1 MTTKF
6 STGYTPFLD
15 EPVIPPP
22 DGATGPVLPS
32 PPVVVNRYDPN
43 TGRVWSS
50 GGSGGSGV
58 WEKEETKEQKPD
70 PHWCK
75 VSLLLNFDYKE
86 DDARLYDLSQYNHR
100 VYLSSGTYSGNAI
113 TRDQSKFGGGS
124 FRFLDSSTNIVVIFP
139 NQSLN
144 IAYDDFTIE
153 TWILLPEDQEE
164 QIRYIHRTINQ
175 NFITITTFG
184 ITATGQLFYDHVNN
198 AIMYADTVLQPGQ
211 WYHIAVSRTRD
222 VVRFFVDGILDG
234 TTTGVD
240 DPNYFVGEGVEAWLG
255 GSLNAFIDDLR
266 VTKGIGRYVR
276 DFELPESGFE
286 VQLSSD
292 AKRDSSWEQVVA
304 LFNMDYLSSETTIT
318 DKSQNNIEA
327 TLANNA
333 KLNEY
338 DKKFGNAALFR
349 SSSNDYLSCTDAS
362 FSIGQSEDFTIEAWV
377 KIRVLR
383 DSTTDLANGT
393 GNIFKLSNMS
403 LDLEDENFTLTL
415 NGAFTTLGACTVA
428 DGTIGK
434 WMHVALTRKESEVR
448 LWVNGYLSGDIV
460 DDSGTGYAGDSLMI
474 GKEEPGVGG
483 LRPIID
489 DFRFT
494 KGVARYQAPFTPP
507 VAAFPTEGET
517 EPDPYYGNVVLSI
530 LSNYHQ
536 TGATEFIDSSLN
548 AAVVTAFGN
557 PVVTNSE
564 GLFRASFDLP
574 SGSALTAL
582 SDSAGGSSTEDFT
595 LEAWINLAT
604 LTGTRTA
611 IAFLGARLCVKGG
624 LLSFQLEEGG
634 WADDVIAV
642 EGNEINAGQWTHIA
656 LSRVDGSIK
665 MFKDGELLVTFP
677 GTLTDQTYIDYETI
691 HIGAGE
697 EGEGLTEFL
706 DGFMDQI
713 RVTRGVARYT
723 ESFAS
728 PFRPFGNSGCFKIY
742 TGLLL
747 PSYSVSPVPTQVY
760 I

>member
-32 PPVVVNRYDPN
+32 PPVVVDRYDPN

-58 WEKEETKEQKPD
+58 WEKQEPKEQKLD

-86 DDARLYDLSQYNHR
+86 GDKRIYDVSQYNHR
-100 VYLSSGTYSGNAI
+100 VYGSAADSGT

-124 FRFLDSSTNIVVIFP
+124 LRFFDSGTNLLVIFP

-164 QIRYIHRTINQ
+164 QVRYIHRTINQ
-175 NFITITTFG
+175 NSITITTFG
-184 ITATGQLFYDHVNN
+184 ISATGRLFYDHASNSTV
-198 AIMYADTVLQPGQ
+198 YADTVLQPGQ

-240 DPNYFVGEGVEAWLG
+240 DPNYFVDESVEAWLG
-255 GSLNAFIDDLR
+255 GSLNAFIDDFR

-292 AKRDSSWEQVVA
+292 TKRDSYWDQVVA
-304 LFNMDYLSSETTIT
+304 LFNMDYLSTETTIT
-318 DKSQNNIEA
+318 DKSRNNIEA

-333 KLNEY
+333 TLNEY

-349 SSSNDYLSCTDAS
+349 YDDNDYLSCTDTS
-362 FSIGQSEDFTIEAWV
+362 FSIGESEDFTIEAWV
-377 KIRVLR
+377 KIRLLR
-383 DSTTDLANGT
+383 DGSTDTVNGT
-393 GNIFKLSNMS
+393 GNIFKLLDLS
-403 LDLEDENFTLTL
+403 LDLLDEAFILTS
-415 NGAFTTLGACTVA
+415 GETATTLGACTVA

-448 LWVNGYLSGDIV
+448 LWVNGYRSGDIV
-460 DDSGTGYAGDSLMI
+460 DDGGTGYAGDSLMV

-507 VAAFPTEGET
+507 VEAFPTEGET
-517 EPDPYYGNVVLSI
+517 EPDPYYSNVVLSI

-548 AAVVTAFGN
+548 AAVITTFGN
-557 PVVTNSE
+557 PVVTDSE
-564 GLFRASFDLP
+564 GLFGASFDLP

-582 SDSAGGSSTEDFT
+582 SDGADGSSTEDFT
-595 LEAWINLAT
+595 LEAWVNLAT

-611 IAFLGARLCVKGG
+611 IAFLGARLCVEGG
-624 LLSFQLEEGG
+624 LLSFQLNEGG
-634 WADDVIAV
+634 WADAAIALA
-642 EGNEINAGQWTHIA
+642 GSEISVGEWAHIA
-656 LSRVDGSIK
+656 LSREDGSIK
-665 MFKDGELLVTFP
+665 MFKDGELLATLP
-677 GTLTDQTYIDYETI
+677 GTPTDQTYIDYETI
-691 HIGAGE
+691 YIGAGE
-697 EGEGLTEFL
+697 EGEGFTKFL
-706 DGFMDQI
+706 DGFIDQI

-723 ESFAS
+723 ESFAP
-728 PFRPFGNSGCFKIY
+728 PFRSFGNSGCFKIY

-747 PSYSVSPVPTQVY
+747 PGYSVFPVPTQVY